1 MQYSGVVVMPQKVCL
16 HALPLRLLR
25 FDCSDV
31 THIDVN
37 MVRGKGDHSIN
48 EWLCVCLS
56 KCNVVEHIGFAFC
69 KYLTDVGLQ
78 ATTRLC
84 RQITF
89 FEIQDCARVSDK
101 GIRMA
106 SLQQGR
112 GDFSFKRLSYIIGSG
127 KFRGKTVAEA
137 SVADWRYAKCLRGR
151 RCLEDVALE
160 HESKY

>member
-1 MQYSGVVVMPQKVCL
+1 MFAQPVWCFQVQSRACACLRPCQRHKMISPVVFSKQHISSNISSYLRYESICHATTASKAMQYSGVVVMPQKVCL

-84 RQITF
+84 RQITSIG
-89 FEIQDCARVSDK
+89 IQDCSR
-101 GIRMA
+101 I
-106 SLQQGR
+106 
-112 GDFSFKRLSYIIGSG
+112 
-127 KFRGKTVAEA
+127 
-137 SVADWRYAKCLRGR
+137 
-151 RCLEDVALE
+151 
-160 HESKY
+160 